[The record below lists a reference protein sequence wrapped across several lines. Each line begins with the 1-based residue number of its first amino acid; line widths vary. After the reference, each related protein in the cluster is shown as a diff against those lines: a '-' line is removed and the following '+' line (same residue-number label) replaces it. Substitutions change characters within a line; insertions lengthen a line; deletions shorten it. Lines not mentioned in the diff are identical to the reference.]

1 MKKNKI
7 IIPKNTFRL
16 SFQTKFFVY
25 SISIILISLLFITFT
40 ILEGIYFDIKK
51 NITQNYNSHLSVSAV
66 NYSPHTAQDLS
77 SWWITPSANLENPQN
92 QTSLRAITKRSV
104 MSAVYQ
110 TSTQQFP
117 IQLTLLDNNDSGI
130 FNNFMSPTTT
140 GTLIRKNSIH
150 IGKKLAQRLNLKD
163 GDTFPMYI
171 PSLNY
176 TATNIKVSYI
186 YNSPDHFNDN
196 YGVYLNRQTF
206 QESLDSK
213 FQKYHIRFYA
223 SPFISLLESD
233 ITPIISENPKKYAD
247 DLLNYQYLQLNT
259 IKKNITK
266 WSYFFYFLCGILL
279 FLSMHHRYSL
289 IVKDVNSYTYKIGF
303 IPTLQPHFK
312 ILLKVFFQ
320 LITISISAC
329 IVLFIFIKIDPYI
342 SSMLFLQDNPIFP
355 ELNLP
360 LTYQFDPKIPDIIF
374 LNIIPIG
381 TLIGMISFG
390 LMMFIYSILPNFSDS
405 QNKPSY
411 IAIGFIIVAIL
422 GFTSANGYLYNSF
435 ADQTRQKYW
444 TQYFFGKYSLY
455 EKNYLHYNALRVSPQ
470 DFIIP
475 SDLLIML
482 QENPIQYMTTLEVF
496 GTASIHSSSNIE
508 EDEFVEKKM
517 KKNVSIKALQGN
529 LMQFSNILLPLLS
542 NQIVIGKDVADY
554 FLSNKILNLSFEKD
568 FYFNKNINTSSN
580 MSLDNTNTDTITDT
594 FNITNNLVN
603 ASSDMS
609 LDNTNTN
616 ITNQIF
622 IVAHIV
628 DLPVGDFNNTIF
640 INQTNLAEILKI
652 KPNSITKLQSSGLKK
667 VLSRYTNNDI
677 ILTPIQQNIL
687 QWKQL
692 TNLVMTS
699 YFISVLLQT
708 FISAMLILS
717 VILYL
722 NTIDKNLLI
731 NYYIWG
737 IPYDPLKKYSLIA
750 MASFIVGIFVAW
762 LSKLLLVIRPNS
774 IPEFLQILR
783 FTPKQLAFSI
793 DWGSTFL
800 ISIGSIFIFTIVYF
814 IFNKILKNNTK
825 NMIKYL
831 FKDQH
836 S

>member
-1 MKKNKI
+1 MKKNNI

-16 SFQTKFFVY
+16 SFHTKFFVY

-66 NYSPHTAQDLS
+66 NYSPNTAQDLS
-77 SWWITPSANLENPQN
+77 SWWIAPSANLENPQN

-150 IGKKLAQRLNLKD
+150 IGQKLAQRLNLKD

-206 QESLDSK
+206 QDLLDSK

-289 IVKDVNSYTYKIGF
+289 IIKDVNSYTYKTGF
-303 IPTLQPHFK
+303 IPTIQPHFK
-312 ILLKVFFQ
+312 ILLKAFFQ
-320 LITISISAC
+320 LITINISAC
-329 IVLFIFIKIDPYI
+329 IILFIFIKIDPYI
-342 SSMLFLQDNPIFP
+342 SSMLFLQDNPIFL

-374 LNIIPIG
+374 QNIIPVG
-381 TLIGMISFG
+381 TLIGIISFG
-390 LMMFIYSILPNFSDS
+390 LMMFIYSILPNFSES

-411 IAIGFIIVAIL
+411 ITIGFIIIAIL

-475 SDLLIML
+475 SDLLTML
-482 QENPIQYMTTLEVF
+482 QENSVQYMTTLEVF
-496 GTASIHSSSNIE
+496 GIASINSSSNIE
-508 EDEFVEKKM
+508 EEEFIEKTM

-529 LMQFSNILLPLLS
+529 LTQFSNILLPLLS

-580 MSLDNTNTDTITDT
+580 I
-594 FNITNNLVN
+594 
-603 ASSDMS
+603 S

-616 ITNQIF
+616 MINQIF

-628 DLPVGDFNNTIF
+628 DFPVGDFNNTIF

-717 VILYL
+717 IILYL
-722 NTIDKNLLI
+722 HTVDKNILI

-774 IPEFLQILR
+774 IPEFLQISK

-793 DWGSTFL
+793 NWGSAFL
-800 ISIGSIFIFTIVYF
+800 ISLGSAFIFTIVYF

-825 NMIKYL
+825 NIIKYL

>member
-1 MKKNKI
+1 MKKNNI

-16 SFQTKFFVY
+16 SFHTKFFVY

-66 NYSPHTAQDLS
+66 NYSPNTAQDLS
-77 SWWITPSANLENPQN
+77 SWWIAPSANLENPQN

-150 IGKKLAQRLNLKD
+150 IGQKLAQRLNLKD

-206 QESLDSK
+206 QDLLDSK

-289 IVKDVNSYTYKIGF
+289 IIKDVNSYTYKTGF
-303 IPTLQPHFK
+303 IPTIQPHFK
-312 ILLKVFFQ
+312 ILLKAFFQ
-320 LITISISAC
+320 LITINISAC
-329 IVLFIFIKIDPYI
+329 IILFIFIKIDPYI
-342 SSMLFLQDNPIFP
+342 SSMLFLQDNPIFL

-374 LNIIPIG
+374 QNIIPVG
-381 TLIGMISFG
+381 TLIGIISFG
-390 LMMFIYSILPNFSDS
+390 LMMFIYSILPNFSES

-411 IAIGFIIVAIL
+411 ITIGFIIIAIL

-475 SDLLIML
+475 SDLLTML
-482 QENPIQYMTTLEVF
+482 QENSVQYMTTLEVF
-496 GTASIHSSSNIE
+496 GIASIHSSSNIE
-508 EDEFVEKKM
+508 EEEFIEKTM

-529 LMQFSNILLPLLS
+529 LTQFSNILLPLLS

-580 MSLDNTNTDTITDT
+580 I
-594 FNITNNLVN
+594 
-603 ASSDMS
+603 S

-616 ITNQIF
+616 MINQIF

-628 DLPVGDFNNTIF
+628 DFPVGDFNNTIF

-717 VILYL
+717 IILYL
-722 NTIDKNLLI
+722 HTVDKNILI

-774 IPEFLQILR
+774 IPEFLQISK

-793 DWGSTFL
+793 NCGSAFL
-800 ISIGSIFIFTIVYF
+800 ISLGSAFIFTIVYF
-814 IFNKILKNNTK
+814 IINKILKNNTK
-825 NMIKYL
+825 NIIKYL

>member
-1 MKKNKI
+1 MKKNNI

-16 SFQTKFFVY
+16 SFHTKFFVY

-66 NYSPHTAQDLS
+66 NYSPNTAQDLS
-77 SWWITPSANLENPQN
+77 SWWIAPSANLENPQN

-150 IGKKLAQRLNLKD
+150 IGQKLAQRLNLKD

-206 QESLDSK
+206 QDLLDSK

-289 IVKDVNSYTYKIGF
+289 IIKDVNSYTYKTGF
-303 IPTLQPHFK
+303 IPTIQPHFK
-312 ILLKVFFQ
+312 ILLKAFFQ
-320 LITISISAC
+320 LITINISAC
-329 IVLFIFIKIDPYI
+329 IILFIFIKIDPYI
-342 SSMLFLQDNPIFP
+342 SSMLFLQDNPIFL

-374 LNIIPIG
+374 QNIIPVG
-381 TLIGMISFG
+381 TLIGIISFG
-390 LMMFIYSILPNFSDS
+390 LMMFIYSILPNFSES

-411 IAIGFIIVAIL
+411 ITIGFIIIAIL

-475 SDLLIML
+475 SDLLTML
-482 QENPIQYMTTLEVF
+482 QENSVQYMTTLEVF
-496 GTASIHSSSNIE
+496 GIASIHSSSNIE
-508 EDEFVEKKM
+508 EEEFIEKTM

-529 LMQFSNILLPLLS
+529 LTQFSNILLPLLS

-580 MSLDNTNTDTITDT
+580 I
-594 FNITNNLVN
+594 
-603 ASSDMS
+603 S

-616 ITNQIF
+616 MINQIF

-628 DLPVGDFNNTIF
+628 DFPVGDFNNTIF

-717 VILYL
+717 IILYL
-722 NTIDKNLLI
+722 HTVDKNILI

-774 IPEFLQILR
+774 IPEFLQISK

-793 DWGSTFL
+793 NWGSAFL
-800 ISIGSIFIFTIVYF
+800 ISLGSAFIFTIVYF

-825 NMIKYL
+825 NIIKYL